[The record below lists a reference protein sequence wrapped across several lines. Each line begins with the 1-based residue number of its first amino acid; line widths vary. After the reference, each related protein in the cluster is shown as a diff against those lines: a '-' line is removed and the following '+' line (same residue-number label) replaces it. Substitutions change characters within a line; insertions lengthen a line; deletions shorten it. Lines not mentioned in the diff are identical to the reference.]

1 MSVVQ
6 NHEGRFS
13 AAAPVRRGT
22 PRSPVAVTRPA
33 DRPPSRTGR
42 PIPPSCAPAQ
52 EHRAAKGRQLSDP
65 EFLSVLA
72 APEPGPGW
80 DLDEGGRF
88 LVLPLA
94 ERDRAS
100 VLESCREDAEGDWH
114 ALGGG
119 EAVVFARDRDYA
131 FARYLT
137 L

>member
-1 MSVVQ
+1 MSVVRNQ
-6 NHEGRFS
+6 EGRFS
-13 AAAPVRRGT
+13 AVAPVRRGS
-22 PRSPVAVTRPA
+22 PRSALAAAHPA
-33 DRPPSRTGR
+33 EGPPSRAGR
-42 PIPPSCAPAQ
+42 PIPPLYAPAH
-52 EHRAAKGRQLSDP
+52 EHRAAKGRRLSDQ

-114 ALGGG
+114 PLGGG
-119 EAVVFARDRDYA
+119 EAVVFAHERDYA

>member
-6 NHEGRFS
+6 NHEGYPD
-13 AAAPVRRGT
+13 AAAPVRPG
-22 PRSPVAVTRPA
+22 SPWSALAAAQPA
-33 DRPPSRTGR
+33 GGAPFRAGWST
-42 PIPPSCAPAQ
+42 PPSCAPAQ
-52 EHRAAKGRQLSDP
+52 ERRAAKGRRLSDQ

-72 APEPGPGW
+72 APEPPPGC

-94 ERDRAS
+94 ERDRAW

-119 EAVVFARDRDYA
+119 EAVVFARERDYA
-131 FARYLT
+131 FARFLA